1 MYKRQKLVNQTL
13 EKLPEI
19 LRSKAESWE
28 EYRNAYQI
36 ILRETGRSLDT
47 ASRYIGGL
55 YVNRSAPN
63 QQSGQLPYE
72 PVPLN
77 KQKEAMRVLSDQ
89 AFSVSAF
96 PINKELLNLVQ
107 VERRDFDLYQEHED
121 PQVHKAIL
129 SIQNKIL
136 DQLLSPWVTYRI
148 CLLYTSPSPRD

>member
-1 MYKRQKLVNQTL
+1 
-13 EKLPEI
+13 
-19 LRSKAESWE
+19 
-28 EYRNAYQI
+28 
-36 ILRETGRSLDT
+36 
-47 ASRYIGGL
+47 
-55 YVNRSAPN
+55 
-63 QQSGQLPYE
+63 
-72 PVPLN
+72 
-77 KQKEAMRVLSDQ
+77 MRVLSDH

-148 CLLYTSPSPRD
+148 TDTSLYGN